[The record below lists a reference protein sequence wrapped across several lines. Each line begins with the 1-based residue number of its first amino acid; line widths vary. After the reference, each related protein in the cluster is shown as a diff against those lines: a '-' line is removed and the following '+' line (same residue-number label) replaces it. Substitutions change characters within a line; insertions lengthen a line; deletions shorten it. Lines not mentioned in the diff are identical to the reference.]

1 MSEVGGLHGGPT
13 DPWRRSKNKE
23 PEMVIRK
30 VRDLEV
36 YCEGF
41 DLAVEIHRA
50 TESFDW
56 RSCGDVKDQIRRS
69 SKSICALIAEGFGR
83 RQSAKE
89 FRRYLRMSHGSL
101 QETKVWIEFCQALDL
116 LPTEKCRDLW
126 QRYDILGKRL
136 YRLSERWERPTGP
149 EQPATF

>member
-1 MSEVGGLHGGPT
+1 MAI
-13 DPWRRSKNKE
+13 RR
-23 PEMVIRK
+23 

-36 YCEGF
+36 YCEAF
-41 DLAVEIHRA
+41 DLAVEIHRT

-56 RSCGDVKDQIRRS
+56 RSCRDVKDQIRRS

-83 RQSAKE
+83 RTSAKE

-116 LPTEKCRDLW
+116 LPTERCRDLW
-126 QRYDILGKRL
+126 QRYDHLGRRL
-136 YRLSERWERPTGP
+136 YRLAERWEELPAQQAGSEGRP
-149 EQPATF
+149 